1 MQQTIN
7 NEQKIR
13 FTLAPKTAK
22 GAPAQVE
29 GEPVWTVESGDA
41 TIEPEPG
48 GMSAFIV
55 SGNLGNSVIKITADA
70 DLGPGIAT
78 IEDSVEL
85 TVTTPMANSLGLT
98 AEEPID
104 K

>member
-1 MQQTIN
+1 MQLIIN

-13 FTLAPKTAK
+13 CTLAPVTAK

-41 TIEPEPG
+41 TVEPEPG
-48 GMSAFIV
+48 GLSAFII

-70 DLGPGIAT
+70 DLGPGVAEIQ
-78 IEDSVEL
+78 DSIEL

-98 AEEPID
+98 SEPPID